1 MCLFAFIENI
11 GTEGLSAVIQGTP
24 VSFYSRRM
32 GIIYT
37 CIQGH
42 SPHIYHTPLTGASQ
56 DALTTL
62 DLLCECV
69 EERGRGK
76 LLEKFFKL

>member
-1 MCLFAFIENI
+1 METKLVFVCALFSMCLFAFIENI
-11 GTEGLSAVIQGTP
+11 ATRGLSAVIQGTP

-42 SPHIYHTPLTGASQ
+42 SPHIYHTSMTGVSQ

-62 DLLCECV
+62 EPV
-69 EERGRGK
+69 V
-76 LLEKFFKL
+76 